1 MNIHISAWRCEATVI
16 RSQPCMWLERSESA
30 QEHEQRTVLCTDKK
44 KQSTT
49 MSQPV
54 SGVTQPVS
62 GVTQPVNSEHSDLCM
77 LWSYSHSFTAIHA
90 TRAQWISWRE
100 RAENS
105 AIYIYIY
112 IHKEKQPINNPT
124 SCGTSTLLQKI
135 IYSQQVAH
143 KVITYVQ
150 RFCQHID
157 RFSFVDDFISDVVV
171 S

>member
-1 MNIHISAWRCEATVI
+1 MR
-16 RSQPCMWLERSESA
+16 LEHSESA
-30 QEHEQRTVLCTDKK
+30 DEKEQRTVL
-44 KQSTT
+44 
-49 MSQPV
+49 
-54 SGVTQPVS
+54 
-62 GVTQPVNSEHSDLCM
+62 
-77 LWSYSHSFTAIHA
+77 
-90 TRAQWISWRE
+90 
-100 RAENS
+100 
-105 AIYIYIY
+105 YIYIY
-112 IHKEKQPINNPT
+112 KEKQPINNPT